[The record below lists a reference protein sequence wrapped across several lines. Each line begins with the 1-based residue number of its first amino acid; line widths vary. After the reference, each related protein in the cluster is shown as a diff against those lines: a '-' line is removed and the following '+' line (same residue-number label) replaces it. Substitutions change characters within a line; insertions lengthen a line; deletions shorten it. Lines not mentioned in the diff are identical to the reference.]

1 MEELGLF
8 RKIGIGIII
17 FIVGLFLYVNL
28 SKKTTITVN
37 FVDENGTKLL
47 VNSVKYYGVPHTL
60 LGSKQLEKKVPGYTP
75 TKSFIF
81 FNNKNRK
88 ITLKFKS
95 KNYKKEFSDF
105 NKAKYVAATFQPMTV
120 TAKNGFQSDPYNT
133 ARTYNGKK
141 TGKDSLRL
149 IYSNDGVKW
158 KKLHVSY
165 PRLNVRDPSI
175 VKIHGYW
182 YIVYTKGLV
191 RTKDFKH
198 WEKIKWPHSKIF
210 VNHFEWAPEF
220 FKDAKGKYHII
231 MAGRST
237 TTGNFQ
243 LYVSDFNKE
252 NGHILNNWKSITG
265 TNLPNNMIDGNLTYH
280 NGKYVLFYKNEDV
293 ETNKLT
299 RATADNYLG
308 PYKSETL
315 NVDLKGYDGSEGLE
329 AILSGNTTRL
339 YVDTYKFNKSGQT
352 IYDGVH
358 YTKEIGQKNTWTKLS
373 PIKAPFIVRHFGIL
387 KVK

>member
-1 MEELGLF
+1 MF
-8 RKIGIGIII
+8 KKIGIGIL
-17 FIVGLFLYVNL
+17 IVISAICIYL
-28 SKKTTITVN
+28 SIAEKTTITVN

-47 VNSVKYYGVPHTL
+47 VKPKKYYGVPYTL
-60 LGSKQLEKKVPGYTP
+60 LSSGQLEKKVPGYKP

-81 FNNKNRK
+81 FHTKNQK
-88 ITLKFKS
+88 ITLKFTS
-95 KNYKKEFSDF
+95 RNYKKEIDSF

-133 ARTYNGKK
+133 ARTYNGNK

-149 IYSNDGVKW
+149 IYSEDGINW

-175 VKIHGYW
+175 IKIDNYW
-182 YIVYTKGLV
+182 YIVYTKGIV
-191 RTKDFKH
+191 RTKDFKQ

-231 MAGRST
+231 MAGKST
-237 TTGNFQ
+237 TTGNFH
-243 LYVSDFNKE
+243 LYVSDFNQKT
-252 NGHILNNWKSITG
+252 GRILNNWQGITG
-265 TNLPNNMIDGNLTYH
+265 NNLPNNMIDGNLTYH

-293 ETNKLT
+293 TTNKLT
-299 RATADNYLG
+299 RATSDNYLG

-315 NVDLKGYDGSEGLE
+315 NVNLKGYDGAEGLE
-329 AILSGNTTRL
+329 AIFSGNTTRL
-339 YVDTYKFNKSGQT
+339 YVDTYKFNKKGQT
-352 IYDGVH
+352 IYNGIH
-358 YTKEIGQKNTWTKLS
+358 YTKETGQGNTWTELK

-387 KVK
+387 KTK

>member
-1 MEELGLF
+1 MF
-8 RKIGIGIII
+8 KKIGIGILIITSVI
-17 FIVGLFLYVNL
+17 FIYLNL

-47 VNSVKYYGVPHTL
+47 VNARKYYGVPYTL
-60 LGSKQLEKKVPGYTP
+60 LSSKQLEEKVLGYKSTR
-75 TKSFIF
+75 SFIF

-88 ITLKFKS
+88 MTLKFKS
-95 KNYKKEFSDF
+95 KNYKQEINNF

-120 TAKNGFQSDPYNT
+120 TAKNGFQGDPYNT
-133 ARTYNGKK
+133 ARTYDGKA

-149 IYSNDGVKW
+149 IYSKDGIKW

-175 VKIHGYW
+175 VKIDSYW
-182 YIVYTKGLV
+182 YIVYTKGIV
-191 RTKDFKH
+191 RTKNFKH

-220 FKDAKGKYHII
+220 FKDAKGSYHII

-237 TTGNFQ
+237 ATGNFQ
-243 LYVSDFNKE
+243 LYVSDFNKKT
-252 NGHILNNWKSITG
+252 GHILNNWQSITG
-265 TNLPNNMIDGNLTYH
+265 NNLPNNMIDGNLTYH
-280 NGKYVLFYKNEDV
+280 DGKYILFYKNEDV
-293 ETNKLT
+293 TTNKLT
-299 RATADNYLG
+299 RATSNNYLG

-315 NVDLKGYDGSEGLE
+315 NVNLTGYDGSEGLE
-329 AILSGNTTRL
+329 AIFSGNTTRL
-339 YVDTYKFNKSGQT
+339 YVDTYKFTKNGQT
-352 IYDGVH
+352 IYNGIH
-358 YTKEIGQKNTWTKLS
+358 YTKEIGQDNTWAKLK

-387 KVK
+387 RIK